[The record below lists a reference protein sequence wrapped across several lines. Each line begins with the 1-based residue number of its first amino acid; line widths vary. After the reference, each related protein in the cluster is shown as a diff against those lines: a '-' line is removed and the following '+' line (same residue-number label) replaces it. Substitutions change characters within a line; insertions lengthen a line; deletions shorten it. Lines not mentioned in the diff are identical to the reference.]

1 MPYDDADQ
9 TVTTFVEELAVAG
22 NTAELLEAL
31 GAPIE
36 VDENTLRRE
45 KELIDRT
52 IKHKESQNLTNLPVA
67 VGAAAF
73 LREYGQTLALDVAQ
87 VRAALTNKL
96 LEVANHED
104 AKISLRAIEL
114 LGKHIDIGLFTE
126 RTEIN
131 INYNSPESLEAAI
144 KERVKRLL
152 NAEVVDVEPL
162 GKDLDAELG
171 VYVRNRVVEG
181 EYEEVVEEPEA
192 PEEEHNGEE

>member
-1 MPYDDADQ
+1 VPYDDADQ

-52 IKHKESQNLTNLPVA
+52 IKNKESQNLTSLPVA

-96 LEVANHED
+96 LEVANHQD

-181 EYEEVVEEPEA
+181 EYEEVAEEPEA